1 MPLEPFVIAHAACK
15 GHAPE
20 NTLAGLRAALELG
33 ADGMEVDVQAT
44 ADGVPVLLH
53 DPTVDRTTD
62 GQGEVAK
69 MSLAQVKALDA
80 GARQADA
87 PSGFE
92 GRFAGEPVPTLA
104 EALDL
109 TRGRALMVLEIKQFD
124 IEEQVLRVVRD
135 LGAVNDCVVHSF
147 LPQIVARCRALEPSL
162 PAALLT
168 SAADVTDWASLFA
181 FALSLNAQGVSV
193 FFPRVDA
200 GVVRQ
205 AHLRKLFLYTWTVNE
220 AKDMR
225 RLRDCGVDA
234 ITTDY
239 PDRLRAARPP
249 AASEG
254 GRAGAS
260 QP

>member
-1 MPLEPFVIAHAACK
+1 MPPEPFVIAHAACK

-20 NTLAGLRAALELG
+20 NTLAGLRAALDLG
-33 ADGMEVDVQAT
+33 ADGMEIDVQAT

-53 DPTVDRTTD
+53 DATVDRTTD
-62 GQGEVAK
+62 GQGEVSK
-69 MSLAQVKALDA
+69 LTLAEVKRLDA
-80 GARQADA
+80 GARQ
-87 PSGFE
+87 FE

-109 TRGRALMVLEIKQFD
+109 TRGRALMVLEVKQPD

-135 LGAVNDCVVHSF
+135 LDAVNDCVVHSF
-147 LPQIVARCRALEPSL
+147 LPQVVARCRALEPSL

-168 SAADVTDWASLFA
+168 SAADMTEWAPLFA

-193 FFPRVDA
+193 FYPRVDA
-200 GVVRQ
+200 AVVRQ
-205 AHLRKLFLYTWTVNE
+205 AHLRKLSLYTWTVNE
-220 AKDMR
+220 MEDMR
-225 RLRDCGVDA
+225 RLRDFGVDA

-239 PDRLRAARPP
+239 PDRLRAA
-249 AASEG
+249 
-254 GRAGAS
+254 S

>member
-1 MPLEPFVIAHAACK
+1 MPSQPFVIAHAACK

-33 ADGMEVDVQAT
+33 ADGIEVDVHCT

-53 DPTVDRTTD
+53 DPTVDRTTN
-62 GQGEVAK
+62 GHGEVTK
-69 MSLAQVKALDA
+69 MTLAQVKRLDA
-80 GARQADA
+80 GTRQ
-87 PSGFE
+87 FE
-92 GRFAGEPVPTLA
+92 GRFTGEPVPTLA

-109 TRGRALMVLEIKQFD
+109 TRGRALMVLEIKQLD
-124 IEEQVLRVVRD
+124 IEEQVLRVMRD

-147 LPQIVARCRALEPSL
+147 LPQVVARCRALEPTL

-168 SAADVTDWASLFA
+168 NATDVTDWAPLFA

-193 FFPRVDA
+193 FYPRVDA
-200 GVVRQ
+200 DVVRQ
-205 AHLRKLFLYTWTVNE
+205 AHLRKLSLYTWTVNE
-220 AKDMR
+220 VEDMR

-239 PDRLRAARPP
+239 PDRLRTALR
-249 AASEG
+249 E
-254 GRAGAS
+254 
-260 QP
+260 

>member
-1 MPLEPFVIAHAACK
+1 MPPEPFVIAHAACK

-69 MSLAQVKALDA
+69 MTLAQVKALDA
-80 GARQADA
+80 GARQ
-87 PSGFE
+87 FE
-92 GRFAGEPVPTLA
+92 GRFVGELVPTLA

-147 LPQIVARCRALEPSL
+147 LPQVVARCRALEPSL
-162 PAALLT
+162 PTALLT

-193 FFPRVDA
+193 FYPRVEA
-200 GVVRQ
+200 AVVRQ
-205 AHLRKLFLYTWTVNE
+205 AHLRKLSFFTWTVNE
-220 AKDMR
+220 VEDMR

>member
-1 MPLEPFVIAHAACK
+1 MPPEPFVIAHAACK

-20 NTLAGLRAALELG
+20 NTLAGLRAALDLG
-33 ADGMEVDVQAT
+33 ADGMEIDVQAT

-53 DPTVDRTTD
+53 DATVDRTTD
-62 GQGEVAK
+62 GQGEVSK
-69 MSLAQVKALDA
+69 MTLAEVKRLDA
-80 GARQADA
+80 GARQ
-87 PSGFE
+87 FE

-109 TRGRALMVLEIKQFD
+109 TRGRALMVLEVKQPD

-135 LGAVNDCVVHSF
+135 LDAVNDCVVHSF
-147 LPQIVARCRALEPSL
+147 LPQVVARCRALEPSL

-168 SAADVTDWASLFA
+168 SAADMTDWASLFA

-200 GVVRQ
+200 AVVRQ
-205 AHLRKLFLYTWTVNE
+205 AHLRKLSLYTWTVNE
-220 AKDMR
+220 VEDMR
-225 RLRDCGVDA
+225 RLRDFGVDA

-239 PDRLRAARPP
+239 PDRLLA
-249 AASEG
+249 
-254 GRAGAS
+254 AS

>member
-1 MPLEPFVIAHAACK
+1 MPPQPFVIAHAACK

-33 ADGMEVDVQAT
+33 ADGMEVDVHAT
-44 ADGVPVLLH
+44 ADGVPVLMH
-53 DPTVDRTTD
+53 DSTVDRTTD
-62 GQGEVAK
+62 GQGEVSG
-69 MSLAQVKALDA
+69 MTLAQVKELDA

-92 GRFAGEPVPTLA
+92 GRFAGERVPTLA
-104 EALDL
+104 EALEL
-109 TRGRALMVLEIKQFD
+109 TRGRALMVLEVKQLG

-135 LGAVNDCVVHSF
+135 LDAVNDCAVHSF
-147 LPQIVARCRALEPSL
+147 LPQVVARYRALEPSL

-168 SAADVTDWASLFA
+168 NAMDVTDWASLFA

-193 FFPRVDA
+193 FYPRADA
-200 GVVRQ
+200 DVVRQ
-205 AHLRKLFLYTWTVNE
+205 AHLRKLSFYTWTVNE
-220 AKDMR
+220 VEDMR
-225 RLRDCGVDA
+225 RLREYGVDA

-239 PDRLRAARPP
+239 PDRLLAAL
-249 AASEG
+249 
-254 GRAGAS
+254 

>member
-1 MPLEPFVIAHAACK
+1 MPSEPFVIAHAACK

-20 NTLAGLRAALELG
+20 NTLAGLRAALDLG
-33 ADGMEVDVQAT
+33 ADGVEVDVQAT

-53 DPTVDRTTD
+53 DATVDRTTD
-62 GQGEVAK
+62 GQGDLAK
-69 MSLAQVKALDA
+69 MTLAEVKRLDA
-80 GARQADA
+80 GARQ
-87 PSGFE
+87 FE

-109 TRGRALMVLEIKQFD
+109 TRGRALMVLEVKQPD
-124 IEEQVLRVVRD
+124 IEERVLRVVRD

-147 LPQIVARCRALEPSL
+147 LPQIVARCRTLEPSL

-168 SAADVTDWASLFA
+168 NAADVTDWASLFV

-205 AHLRKLFLYTWTVNE
+205 AHLRKLAFFTWTVNE
-220 AKDMR
+220 VEDMR

-239 PDRLRAARPP
+239 PDRLRAA
-249 AASEG
+249 
-254 GRAGAS
+254 S

>member
-1 MPLEPFVIAHAACK
+1 MPSQPFVIAHAACK

-33 ADGMEVDVQAT
+33 ADGIEVDVHAT

-62 GQGEVAK
+62 GQGEVTK
-69 MSLAQVKALDA
+69 MTLSQLKRLDA
-80 GARQADA
+80 GVRQ
-87 PSGFE
+87 FE

-109 TRGRALMVLEIKQFD
+109 TRGRALMVLEIKQLD

-135 LGAVNDCVVHSF
+135 RGAVNDCTVHSF
-147 LPQIVARCRALEPSL
+147 LPQVVTRCRALEPSL

-181 FALSLNAQGVSV
+181 FALSLNAQGSSV
-193 FFPRVDA
+193 FYPRVDA
-200 GVVRQ
+200 NVVRQ
-205 AHLRKLFLYTWTVNE
+205 AHLRKLSFHTWTVNE
-220 AKDMR
+220 VEDMR

-234 ITTDY
+234 ITSDY
-239 PDRLRAARPP
+239 PDRLRAALR
-249 AASEG
+249 E
-254 GRAGAS
+254 
-260 QP
+260 